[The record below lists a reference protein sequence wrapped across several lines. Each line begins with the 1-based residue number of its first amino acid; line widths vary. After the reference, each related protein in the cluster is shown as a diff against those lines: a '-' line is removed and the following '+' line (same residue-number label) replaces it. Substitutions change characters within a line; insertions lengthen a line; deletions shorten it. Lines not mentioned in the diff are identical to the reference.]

1 LFIYILQYTIIAV
14 YKKTM
19 DVQSEIVVNP
29 LRAAR
34 ATPYSSHYKPAED
47 GKIGGYKADVALGS
61 GRFATVWKASSELDV
76 DFCQVSTVD
85 IKGPVAIKVYRSGR
99 TNQEY
104 WRNEVKILNLIAE
117 RAALLE
123 VAPPNIIAYHGTFAI
138 VKFDDLLEPNIHPC
152 IVFGLAGDSISKL
165 LKHCNRQYS
174 AGIPL
179 ECARKIIRDAFR
191 GLEFI
196 HAADIIHTDIKPSNL
211 LLDRGIG
218 DIDGLQFN
226 VLLGDFGS
234 STPTDNLFSQHVGTD
249 LYLAP
254 ELLLERKYTP
264 AIDIWAM
271 FVTAFELVTG
281 DPLFDVFHEYEIQYG
296 SDVDNEAL
304 DGLKHDDSS
313 DSVPELIPGPMVARS
328 SNPDMV
334 PHADQDAEMV
344 DAPGVD
350 GTDKCGGSGEC
361 DGCTG
366 CCGMDCGSESND
378 RSSGSED
385 PEQLALAAYRHLLLM
400 EKVLGPPGKQFT
412 KTARIYYN
420 SRGKLKNNPAIEH
433 ISLCDLLLNNYNMS
447 HVECK
452 ALEGFL
458 LNGLKYNPDER
469 ITAAGAL
476 ELQWLK

>member
-1 LFIYILQYTIIAV
+1 
-14 YKKTM
+14 M
-19 DVQSEIVVNP
+19 DVVCRESVNI

-34 ATPYSSHYKPAED
+34 ETPYSSHFKPAED
-47 GKIGGYKADVALGS
+47 GKIGGYRADIALGS
-61 GRFATVWKASSELDV
+61 GRFATVWKASSELGIEL
-76 DFCQVSTVD
+76 CQVSTGYV
-85 IKGPVAIKVYRSGR
+85 KNPVAIKVYRSGR

-123 VAPPNIIAYHGTFAI
+123 VVPPNIIMYHGTFAI

-152 IVFGLAGDSISKL
+152 IVFGLAGDSISRL
-165 LKHCNRQYS
+165 LKHCRRQYS
-174 AGIPL
+174 AGVPL

-196 HAADIIHTDIKPSNL
+196 HSADIIHTDIKPSNL
-211 LLDRGIG
+211 LLDRRIE
-218 DIDGLQFN
+218 DIDGLEFN
-226 VLLGDFGS
+226 VMLGDFGS
-234 STPTDNLFSQHVGTD
+234 STPSDNLFSQHVGTD

-264 AIDIWAM
+264 AVDIWAM
-271 FVTAFELVTG
+271 FTTAFELVTG
-281 DPLFDVFHEYEIQYG
+281 DPLFDVFREYDIQYG

-313 DSVPELIPGPMVARS
+313 DSVPELIPVQNIQTMQNVQNAQIEN
-328 SNPDMV
+328 SNI
-334 PHADQDAEMV
+334 DQDAEMV
-344 DAPGVD
+344 DVGD
-350 GTDKCGGSGEC
+350 NGDNCGRDKCGGSGEC

-366 CCGMDCGSESND
+366 CCGMDCESD
-378 RSSGSED
+378 ERSSGSED
-385 PEQLALAAYRHLLLM
+385 PEQLALVAYRHLLLM
-400 EKVLGPPGKQFT
+400 EKVLGSPGKQFT
-412 KTARIYYN
+412 KSARIHYN
-420 SRGKLKNNPAIEH
+420 SRGKLKNNPTITH
-433 ISLCDLLLNNYNMS
+433 ISICDLLLNNYNMS

-469 ITAAGAL
+469 ITAACAL